1 MTSPLLGCVQV
12 WLPPGDWQDA
22 WTGATITGPKT
33 LEITPTESEGKY
45 NLPMWH
51 KRGSLLV
58 TVHEGQQRINSQD
71 WSELTIEAFPA
82 DSATETREIFEQE
95 GSAHGNNASTVVEL
109 TTDASKLHVGV
120 SASAVARSW
129 LVRLHLRPGERLA
142 LSDESLARMG
152 GVGSVHHIEP
162 LRNCNESGYFPFAGK
177 GSAPGCQAGAIAEF
191 RLEKSNQARVIEATV
206 VISADSE

>member
-1 MTSPLLGCVQV
+1 MLGCVQV
-12 WLPPGDWQDA
+12 WFPPGDWQDA

-33 LEITPTESEGKY
+33 MEITPTESEGKY

-58 TVHEGQQRINSQD
+58 TIHEGQQRINSQD

-82 DSATETREIFEQE
+82 VSATETREIFEQE
-95 GSAHGNNASTVVEL
+95 GSAHGNSASTVVEL
-109 TTDASKLHVGV
+109 TTDAGKLHVGV

-142 LSDESLARMG
+142 LSDESLARMDG
-152 GVGSVHHIEP
+152 IGSVHHIEP
-162 LRNCNESGYFPFAGK
+162 LRNCSESGYFPFAGK

-191 RLEKSNQARVIEATV
+191 RLEKSNQARLIEATV
-206 VISADSE
+206 VISADTK